1 MARERR
7 PLWYLYL
14 LLKNRWFMVKGLLI
28 IMIPTV
34 VFTFML
40 SKKYTVSTL
49 IMPPEEQVS
58 AGMSIAG
65 LGLSEFAGYFSGGM
79 GFSLPLMTTMSDVYE
94 EILRSRTLADK
105 VILSTA
111 FVDSMDL
118 RQRFQQ
124 SEELGMYWARK
135 KFNEKYKV
143 ELTPSGFI
151 RIQFTSS
158 NPWYAVEI
166 SEEIVAK
173 LDSINRS
180 ISLNRLENSREF
192 LQQRLE
198 MAESSLDSSRRAMRQ
213 FEEEYG
219 FISPEAEMEYYINY
233 MTELKTQY
241 AQLRTEISAL
251 RQGISGAPNA
261 SLLFKERQAA
271 ELLDVIQMLE
281 TGEPSSGYEEIVPDV
296 SRSEFPELSLQYA
309 VLEADYKMSL
319 QVLGAV
325 KASLQEA
332 IAAENREQA
341 PVRVL
346 DRPSHPGWKS
356 KPKKLFIWLEVFVLA
371 FFGLFAYLVARENV
385 REVKKNNPK
394 QWEPWRKLLNEIK
407 GDFTFRKK

>member
-1 MARERR
+1 MAAERR

-28 IMIPTV
+28 VMIPTV
-34 VFTFML
+34 AFTFML
-40 SKKYTVSTL
+40 KKKYTVSTL

-94 EILRSRTLADK
+94 EILRSRTLTDK
-105 VILSTA
+105 VILATA
-111 FVDSMDL
+111 FIDSMDL
-118 RQRFQQ
+118 RQQFRQ

-135 KFNEKYKV
+135 KFNEKYSV
-143 ELTPSGFI
+143 SLTPSGFI
-151 RIQFTSS
+151 RIEFTSGD
-158 NPWYAVEI
+158 PWYAVEI

-173 LDSINRS
+173 LDSINRN
-180 ISLNRLENSREF
+180 INLNRLENSRVF

-198 MAESSLDSSRRAMRQ
+198 MAESTLVSSRSAMRE
-213 FEEEYG
+213 FEEEHG
-219 FISPEAEMEYYINY
+219 FISPEAEMDYYINY

-261 SLLFKERQAA
+261 TLLFKERQAA

-281 TGEPSSGYEEIVPDV
+281 TGEPASGYEEIVPDV
-296 SRSEFPELSLQYA
+296 SRSDFPGLSLQYA

-319 QVLGAV
+319 QVLSAV
-325 KASLQEA
+325 KASLQE
-332 IAAENREQA
+332 
-341 PVRVL
+341 
-346 DRPSHPGWKS
+346 
-356 KPKKLFIWLEVFVLA
+356 
-371 FFGLFAYLVARENV
+371 
-385 REVKKNNPK
+385 
-394 QWEPWRKLLNEIK
+394 
-407 GDFTFRKK
+407 